1 MEFSLFELRKNV
13 KQDSVLWGTC
23 WNSVLSGFLSFIDR
37 VFWPIMGYRLW
48 CKVIQKVMG
57 NAKRNISKEG

>member
-23 WNSVLSGFLSFIDR
+23 WNSVLSGFLSFIWI
-37 VFWPIMGYRLW
+37 VTGCFGPLW
-48 CKVIQKVMG
+48 DTDCGVKSFKKLWEMQK
-57 NAKRNISKEG
+57 KYK